1 MRLSVVCM
9 CMIAF
14 MHVRVC
20 ACVCVCVCV
29 RLRACVSLSVL
40 SARVCVCVSACVRA
54 RVCSHNQHSTAL
66 ASSCLPPSGLW
77 LLAPP
82 RNAPSLPAL
91 ATSQHPSPRYL
102 PWSVAVG
109 SRRLGARALRAARAT
124 TRRAL
129 RVCVWQA
136 KGAGGSACYPRFH
149 RYIRL
154 NLIIGKGAVLVFH
167 AARRNTCL
175 FAAVEARATWPHT
188 AGTPARGGA
197 GPRAMGARPAPLG
210 RALR

>member
-1 MRLSVVCM
+1 M
-9 CMIAF
+9 
-14 MHVRVC
+14 
-20 ACVCVCVCV
+20 CVC
-29 RLRACVSLSVL
+29 LRASVSLSVL

-82 RNAPSLPAL
+82 RSAPSLPAL

-124 TRRAL
+124 TRRAPRAL
-129 RVCVWQA
+129 RAARALVEKRATTSGDEWNERGQWFQVWRYWGEMEDIFCSAKGVWQA
-136 KGAGGSACYPRFH
+136 KGAGGSAATQNQQSYPHERPT
-149 RYIRL
+149 RSSLR
-154 NLIIGKGAVLVFH
+154 
-167 AARRNTCL
+167 TCGSVASL
-175 FAAVEARATWPHT
+175 E
-188 AGTPARGGA
+188 
-197 GPRAMGARPAPLG
+197 L
-210 RALR
+210 RALRRVGA